1 MELKEEV
8 TPLGFLQKRGR
19 KKNSQK
25 LFPGERILSS
35 VQNKGLWEELCGGKI
50 KKLFSRKRRNTRIP
64 IKSKLEAV
72 QFAKMFNN
80 NSQAALKFGVDES
93 TIRRWRLK
101 EEQFKKQ
108 SHINTKITLH
118 KGKESKFKNIE
129 HYLINFIDSNR
140 KMGNP
145 ISTLA
150 IIAEIIKLCPEAKD
164 ASKGSLRVWVYRFMK
179 RYTLSFRSST
189 HIGQKMPDNVV
200 KEVKKFFKKVIKE
213 RVSYPYGLKLIC
225 NMDETPIF
233 LNMPPSKTIAKKGAK
248 TVFIRTHN
256 QEKVRIS
263 VLLTIAADGTKLP
276 PFVIFKDKKHG
287 KNEENLK
294 KLPMVQNGEVFVACN
309 ENAWSTT
316 HIMKKWLNK
325 VWIPYVNKINPE
337 DGQGL
342 MIIDSAPSHIKPSL
356 LEYIN
361 KKKQKYVLIPPGM
374 TRVLQPLDVS
384 INGPFKRYMKNLYID
399 ECIRN
404 KDINMKISREQ
415 ILKWILEIWHDESK
429 IKKINVENSFKY
441 CGISNSLN
449 GEEDGMIQVLKKIN
463 DEDGITTPED
473 ESTQN
478 ITLSGIDLT
487 NSKNTESDIISN
499 TQTSMMSNLNTNNDE
514 EIVDKAQ
521 SISVMEEGDENIME
535 KNSENF
541 DDKNINEE
549 NMMFDIDYVDEDMDN
564 NAESQTMQEIQNI
577 LIQND
582 CFNTNIVNK
591 GNKKRKNNEIKNCLN
606 DNEINDIIQP
616 SGTTIYEYG
625 KDDLDSLSL
634 NEEEEKY
641 EEINNDNF
649 DNKIWFEQGENKHED
664 NENKIMDLS
673 PKNEDG
679 EEKGIVM
686 PINVENENI
695 KEKEKEK
702 DISINMEN
710 EDKKNES
717 LTMTDNKIM
726 SSLSTQDNKNS
737 TFTFSLEES
746 NEANLLENILFG
758 DEEKDKKLQNLL
770 FGDNDEDKKLK
781 NLLKE
786 KILKIKN
793 MI

>member
-1 MELKEEV
+1 MDLKEEI
-8 TPLGFLQKRGR
+8 TPLGFLKKRGR

-25 LFPGERILSS
+25 LFPGERIIMPQA
-35 VQNKGLWEELCGGKI
+35 QNKGVWEEICGGKI

-64 IKSKLEAV
+64 IKNKLEAV

-93 TIRRWRLK
+93 TIRRWRAK

-118 KGKESKFKNIE
+118 KGKVSKFKAIE
-129 HYLINFIDSNR
+129 QHLINFIDSNR

-150 IIAEIIKLCPEAKD
+150 IIAEIIKLCPEASN

-189 HIGQKMPDNVV
+189 HIGQKMPDNAV
-200 KEVKKFFKKVIKE
+200 KEVKKFFKKIIKE
-213 RVSYPYGLKLIC
+213 RVSYPYSLDLIC

-233 LNMPPSKTIAKKGAK
+233 LNMPPSKTIAKKGSK
-248 TVFIRTHN
+248 TVFIRTQN

-294 KLPMVQNGEVFVACN
+294 KLSMVQNGEVFIACN

-325 VWIPYVNKINPE
+325 VWIPYITKKNPE
-337 DGQGL
+337 DNRGL

-356 LEYIN
+356 LDYIT
-361 KKKQKYVLIPPGM
+361 KKKQKYILIPPGM

-384 INGPFKRYMKNLYID
+384 INGPFKQYMKNLYID

-415 ILKWILEIWHDESK
+415 ILKWILEIWHDETK
-429 IKKINVENSFKY
+429 IKKEMVEKSFKI

-449 GEEDGMIQVLKKIN
+449 GEEDTMIQVINKIN
-463 DEDGITTPED
+463 EEDGITMPED

-478 ITLSGIDLT
+478 ITLSNIDIE
-487 NSKNTESDIISN
+487 NSKTYEKENMSN
-499 TQTSMMSNLNTNNDE
+499 TQTSMISDIITKNDGESFTNNTIKE
-514 EIVDKAQ
+514 YEKAQ
-521 SISVMEEGDENIME
+521 SISLMESAENNNEEKTNE
-535 KNSENF
+535 KNN
-541 DDKNINEE
+541 NED
-549 NMMFDIDYVDEDMDN
+549 NMMFNIDYVDEDMDN
-564 NAESQTMQEIQNI
+564 NEESQTMQEIQNI

-582 CFNTNIVNK
+582 CFETSNK
-591 GNKKRKNNEIKNCLN
+591 NNKKKI
-606 DNEINDIIQP
+606 NEINKINNNESTEIIQP
-616 SGTTIYEYG
+616 SGTTIYEYDKNDMG
-625 KDDLDSLSL
+625 SLSL
-634 NEEEEKY
+634 NEEEENFEM

-649 DNKIWFEQGENKHED
+649 DNKIWFESNKKMIEENHEEKKEENNSI
-664 NENKIMDLS
+664 NENKII
-673 PKNEDG
+673 G
-679 EEKGIVM
+679 
-686 PINVENENI
+686 
-695 KEKEKEK
+695 
-702 DISINMEN
+702 
-710 EDKKNES
+710 
-717 LTMTDNKIM
+717 
-726 SSLSTQDNKNS
+726 SLSTNENKNS
-737 TFTFSLEES
+737 TFNFSLEES

-758 DEEKDKKLQNLL
+758 NDDKDKKIQNLL
-770 FGDNDEDKKLK
+770 FGNSEEDIKLK

-786 KILKIKN
+786 KINKIKN
-793 MI
+793 LI